1 MRGSHERWYM
11 EVLKEISEWVSI
23 SDFLPEAVPDDAIE
37 RIINAAQ
44 RAPSAKNRQPWRL
57 IVIRDAEVRS
67 KIHEAAY
74 RQEAVGK
81 APVIIAVCTTNI
93 DYRMPNGQLAYPI
106 DIGIAASFMLIQS
119 RAEDL
124 GARVVTTY
132 DEVLIKEILTVPY
145 QMRVVALLLL
155 GYPAST
161 PLQPKRRPLGQL
173 VAYDHW

>member
-1 MRGSHERWYM
+1 M

-23 SDFLPEAVPDDAIE
+23 SEFLPQAVADDSIQ

-57 IVIRDAEVRS
+57 IVIRNEDVRS

-74 RQEAVGK
+74 RQESVGN
-81 APVIIAVCTTNI
+81 APVIIAARTTNI

-106 DIGIAASFMLIQS
+106 DIGIAVSFMLVQS
-119 RAEDL
+119 RAEGL
-124 GARVVTTY
+124 GARIVTTY
-132 DEVLIKEILTVPY
+132 DETEVKEILTVPY
-145 QMRVVALLLL
+145 QMRVVALMLL

-161 PLQPKRRPLGQL
+161 PLQPKRRPLNQL
-173 VAYDHW
+173 VAFDHW